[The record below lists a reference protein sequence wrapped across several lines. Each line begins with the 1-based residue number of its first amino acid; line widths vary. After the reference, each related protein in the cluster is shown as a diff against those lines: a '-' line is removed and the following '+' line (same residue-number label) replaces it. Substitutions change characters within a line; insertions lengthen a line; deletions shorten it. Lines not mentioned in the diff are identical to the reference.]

1 MLKSLLELVEIP
13 SITGAA
19 PVQDPDYGFLPY
31 GKPVFSA
38 LQYVLK
44 LCDTLGFETKNC
56 DNRIGW
62 AQIGEGDS
70 LIGILVHL
78 DVVPPGSGWET
89 TPFSAVVKDGKL
101 YGRGVIDDKGPAIA
115 AIYAMKD
122 LLDTGVKLNKRIRII
137 FGCQEES
144 GSWEDIAYYKAHE
157 DIPDCGFTPDADF
170 PVIYAEKRILE
181 VQLRYPKAAAKI
193 AHIEGGT
200 AVNTVPDTASLT
212 LCTGEKVSGVG
223 VSAHG
228 SVPEDGKNAIAD
240 MLEKIKDIDPFA
252 SFYMEKIGFT
262 VFGENL
268 GCCFCDEESG
278 MLTCS
283 ASLISGDG
291 EDIIIDLDIRCPVS
305 FTSRQVMDGITA
317 QIAPYGAKATLRFE
331 KPPVCLKKDS
341 PVLRQLLS
349 AYQSVTGDYSSKPI
363 AMGGGTY
370 ARAMENIAAFGP
382 LLPGRPITEHSC
394 CEYVV
399 LEDLTVMRHIY
410 KLALQ
415 KLLYI

>member
-89 TPFSAVVKDGKL
+89 APFSAVVKDGKL

-181 VQLRYPKAAAKI
+181 VRLRYPKSATKI
-193 AHIEGGT
+193 IQIEGGI
-200 AVNTVPDTASLT
+200 AINAVPDTAQLT
-212 LCTGEKVSGVG
+212 LSNGQKVYGEG
-223 VSAHG
+223 VSVHG
-228 SVPEDGKNAIAD
+228 SIPEEGKNAIAD
-240 MLEKIKDIDPFA
+240 MLSKIQKSDAFA
-252 SFYMEKIGFT
+252 SFYMDKIGFT

-268 GCCFCDEESG
+268 GCNFSDEDTG
-278 MLTCS
+278 PLTCS
-283 ASLISGDG
+283 AGVISSD
-291 EDIIIDLDIRCPVS
+291 ETDIIIDLDIRCPAS
-305 FTSRQVMDGITA
+305 ILSCQVMDGITG
-317 QIAPYGAKATLRFE
+317 QIAPYGAKAELLFE
-331 KPPVCLKKDS
+331 NQPVLLKKDN
-341 PVLRQLLS
+341 PVLTQLLS
-349 AYQSVTGDYSSKPI
+349 AYRTITGDFQGAPI
-363 AMGGGTY
+363 AIGGGTY

-382 LLPGRPITEHSC
+382 LLPARPITEHGNGEC
-394 CEYVV
+394 VAI
-399 LEDLTVMRHIY
+399 EDLTTARRIY
-410 KLALQ
+410 RLAFE
-415 KLLYI
+415 KLLKL